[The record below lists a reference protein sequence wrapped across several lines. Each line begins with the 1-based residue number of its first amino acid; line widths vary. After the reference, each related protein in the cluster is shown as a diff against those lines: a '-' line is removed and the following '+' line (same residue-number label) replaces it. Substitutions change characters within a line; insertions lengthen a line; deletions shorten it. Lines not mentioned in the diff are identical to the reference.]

1 MALTRHRPRLQAV
14 PLFWRV
20 FGTNAAVLAVA
31 TAVLA
36 LSPATVS
43 FPVALTEAAILA
55 FGIVVMLV
63 VNLVLLRRTLS
74 PLQRLTRLMR
84 DVDPLRPGG
93 RVPAG
98 GGDPEVLALAEA
110 FNDMLDRLETE
121 RRDSGLRA
129 LAAQE
134 AERRRIARE
143 LHDEIGQSLTGV
155 VLQLERTVRL
165 LPTSELRDEVEQV
178 RETARESLDD
188 LRRIAREVRPE
199 VLDDLGLP
207 SALIALA
214 SGLAKRSGLA
224 IERRVG
230 TSLPALSPEVEL
242 VLYRVAQ
249 ESLTNVA
256 RHAEASRAELVLE
269 RAGDGVVLRVRDDGK
284 GFQPGNL
291 ESVNGIRGMRERA
304 LLIGARLAIDSAP
317 GRGTEVELQVP
328 DTQLSS

>member
-1 MALTRHRPRLQAV
+1 MALTRRRSRLQAV

-31 TAVLA
+31 TALLA

-43 FPVALTEAAILA
+43 FPVALTEAVVLGV
-55 FGIVVMLV
+55 GIVVMLV
-63 VNLVLLRRTLS
+63 VNLVLLRRTLN
-74 PLQRLTRLMR
+74 PLQRLTRVMR
-84 DVDPLRPGG
+84 EIDPLRPGE
-93 RVPAG
+93 RVPAA

-121 RRDSGLRA
+121 RRESGLRA

-165 LPTSELRDEVEQV
+165 LSTSELRDEVEQ
-178 RETARESLDD
+178 AREMARDSLDD
-188 LRRIAREVRPE
+188 LRRIARELRPE
-199 VLDDLGLP
+199 VLDDLGLS
-207 SALIALA
+207 SALTALA
-214 SGLAKRSGLA
+214 SGLGKRAGLA
-224 IERRVG
+224 IARRVG

-256 RHAEASRAELVLE
+256 RHADASRVELVLE

-284 GFQPGNL
+284 GFQMDD
-291 ESVNGIRGMRERA
+291 SKRVNGIRGMRERA
-304 LLIGARLAIDSAP
+304 VLIGARLRIDSVP
-317 GRGTEVELQVP
+317 GRGTEVELRVP